1 MIKKIL
7 AVTLA
12 AIFCL
17 AVFASCGESGTSEG
31 GTLVLGGIGPL
42 TGGAASYGT
51 GVMKG
56 AQLAVNEINAARRR

>member
-17 AVFASCGESGTSEG
+17 AVFASCGESGTPEG
-31 GTLVLGGIGPL
+31 GRLVLGGIGPL
-42 TGGAASYGT
+42 TAAQPVT
-51 GVMKG
+51 EPV
-56 AQLAVNEINAARRR
+56 L